1 MINIIYGLRDPR
13 NDVYQYIGKS
23 TIGVNRPLQHLT
35 YSHSDKVNEW
45 VAKLGENW
53 LYPIID
59 IIEEVEELDNLS
71 EREKYWIN
79 HYYEINPNL
88 LNIQNGIAPLQNKMT
103 EEEETAFYYIS
114 SVISDLPSLLK
125 KGRMCRGLTQDDL
138 SREMGVSRS
147 TVSLCERGANVQ
159 LKVIQLY
166 LRTLKGIDILSK
178 TFGERVNGRR
188 RGKQSEPSR

>member
-23 TIGVNRPLQHLT
+23 TVGVSRPLQHLIH
-35 YSHSDKVNEW
+35 SHSDKVNEW

-59 IIEEVEELDNLS
+59 IIEEVEELDDLS

-88 LNIQNGIAPLQNKMT
+88 LNIQNVITPLQNKMT
-103 EEEETAFYYIS
+103 EEDEAAFYYIS
-114 SVISDLPSLLK
+114 SIISDLPSLLK
-125 KGRMCRGLTQDDL
+125 KGRMCRGLTQGEL
-138 SREMGVSRS
+138 SKEMGVSRS
-147 TVSLCERGANVQ
+147 TVSLCERGGNVQ
-159 LKVIQLY
+159 LKVIQQY

-178 TFGERVNGRR
+178 TFGKRVNGGRCR
-188 RGKQSEPSR
+188 KQSKSKV